1 MGKQWKLTNFI
12 FLGSKVTLNG
22 DCSHEIKICLLLG
35 IKAIINLDSVL
46 KSRDISMPMKVP
58 IAKAFVFP
66 VVLYECDNWTIKKP
80 EPQRTECSGAVVL
93 KSTLESPLYC

>member
-1 MGKQWKLTNFI
+1 M
-12 FLGSKVTLNG
+12 
-22 DCSHEIKICLLLG
+22 
-35 IKAIINLDSVL
+35 INLDSVL
-46 KSRDISMPMKVP
+46 KSRDISMPKKVP

-93 KSTLESPLYC
+93 KRTLESPLYC